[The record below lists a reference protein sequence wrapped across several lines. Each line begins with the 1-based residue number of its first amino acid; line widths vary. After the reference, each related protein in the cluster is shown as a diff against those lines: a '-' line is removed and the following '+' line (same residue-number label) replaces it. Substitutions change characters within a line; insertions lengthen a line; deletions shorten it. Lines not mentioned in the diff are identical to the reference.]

1 MIDKVIVELDGKEL
15 TKEEIKQYTCVSRVV
30 SDIVNEV
37 FERNR
42 PKKVRES

>member
-1 MIDKVIVELDGKEL
+1 MINRVIIELDGKEL
-15 TKEEIKQYTCVSRVV
+15 TKEDIKQYTCVSKVV

-42 PKKVRES
+42 PNKVRE